1 MTITIQRATSLCV
14 SFILIVN
21 LISEISAFRSSSRT
35 KQNGISTS
43 LTMGLYDTP
52 LPPRPERRNNEDE
65 NNNDDNEDD
74 DDDSS
79 SLVVEEVQQRL
90 FQFNVDGTEKRDLLP
105 RLSRSLDSGIGCYFE
120 ETDRLVQNLVKKTD
134 CNPKDA
140 AWALEACKGDITEA
154 WTRISMA
161 RRQLLQD
168 GTNNNIGGG
177 GMLFSEVSDL
187 MAENE
192 FEIRKEEMMEKDRE
206 RKRKEYL
213 EPSKPDDDWLPLKN
227 PKPID
232 DEPWFTG

>member
-1 MTITIQRATSLCV
+1 MMIQRATSLCV

-21 LISEISAFRSSSRT
+21 LISEISAFRSSRT
-35 KQNGISTS
+35 KHNGISTS

-52 LPPRPERRNNEDE
+52 LPPRPERRNEDE
-65 NNNDDNEDD
+65 NNDDNEDD

-79 SLVVEEVQQRL
+79 LVVEVQQRL

-105 RLSRSLDSGIGCYFE
+105 RLSRTLDSGIGCYFE
-120 ETDRLVQNLVKKTD
+120 ETDRLVQNLVNKTD

-161 RRQLLQD
+161 RRQLLLD
-168 GTNNNIGGG
+168 GTNNNIGG